1 MSMLGTVD
9 IKLRPLRFAF
19 LVDPGNAQQDVK
31 PFVSP
36 RRSGAVRTC
45 PIIQLHKRM
54 PKTWRDPVK
63 VPPAKSV
70 VLGNLDAFDPDV
82 LVQLS
87 VQAPAYVTDTKRR
100 IVAPQDVWR
109 TLDDRVAW
117 SPQWGIGV
125 FELFDALFQEFFK
138 YKSKYPPRMLLPKL
152 PAEDGLVLGECVR

>member
-1 MSMLGTVD
+1 MLGTID

-19 LVDPGNAQQDVK
+19 LVDPGNAQQVREAIRLA
-31 PFVSP
+31 STIWG
-36 RRSGAVRTC
+36 GAYC
-45 PIIQLHKRM
+45 PIITLHKRM
-54 PKTWRDPVK
+54 PKTWRDPIK

-87 VQAPAYVTDTKRR
+87 VQVPAYVTDTKRR
-100 IVAPQDVWR
+100 IIAPQDVWR

-125 FELFDALFQEFFK
+125 FELFDAMFQEFFK
-138 YKSKYPPRMLLPKL
+138 YKAKYPPTDA
-152 PAEDGLVLGECVR
+152 PAQAADEDGFVLGECLR